1 MKGRSV
7 GLESKVVELEG
18 DNFEM
23 GFQYGQKCRAS
34 IRNCIRLN
42 YSVTKF
48 YSNLTRE
55 QCVNQVRSS
64 LPLLEREVPNL
75 YDEMRGMAQGARI
88 GLEDI
93 AALNFHG
100 RDLAGGC
107 TMVHID
113 RSLCEGNRSI
123 TGQTV
128 DWTPSLAPYYHV
140 VHRKPRMGAETI
152 QFTLAG
158 VLGLVGK
165 NVHGMSVF
173 MNILLTSEKIAKG
186 VPAYLLLRLAMEEK
200 NIDEAL
206 KVLQGKERASPF
218 NYLLSDASGEACNL
232 EASHE
237 YFLPERIK
245 RDYYVHTNHCLNEP
259 MKAGDMYVELSKSD
273 ETLQRHARTRSLL
286 GQLTKTKKID
296 LRGLFGLLSD
306 HENHPDSICRHPREN
321 LSPEGRMCTIAA
333 VLSREKEMGIWVA
346 EGNPCSTEPVF
357 YPINS

>member
-1 MKGRSV
+1 
-7 GLESKVVELEG
+7 
-18 DNFEM
+18 M
-23 GFQYGQKCRAS
+23 GFQYGQKCRDS

-48 YSNLTRE
+48 YSNLSRE
-55 QCVNQVRSS
+55 ECIKSVRSS
-64 LPLLEREVPNL
+64 LPLLEREAPNL
-75 YDEMRGMAQGARI
+75 YDEMRGMAQGARL

-107 TMVHID
+107 TMVHVD
-113 RSLCEGNRSI
+113 GSNCEGNRSI
-123 TGQTV
+123 TGQTI

-140 VHRKPRMGAETI
+140 VHRKPRKGTETI

-165 NVHGMSVF
+165 NAHGLSVF
-173 MNILLTSEKIAKG
+173 MNILLTSEKIVKG

-200 NIDEAL
+200 NLGDAL
-206 KVLQGKERASPF
+206 KLLQGKNRASPF
-218 NYLLSDASGEACNL
+218 NYLISDGSGEACNV

-245 RDYYVHTNHCLNEP
+245 SGYYVHTNHCLNEP
-259 MKAGDMYVELSKSD
+259 MKAGDTYVKLSASD
-273 ETLQRHARTRSLL
+273 ETLQRHARMKDLL
-286 GQLTKTKKID
+286 GELTKTKKVN
-296 LRGLFGLLSD
+296 LRTLFGLLAD

-321 LSPEGRMCTIAA
+321 LSAEGRMCTIAA
-333 VLSREKEMGIWVA
+333 VLSKEKEMGIWVA
-346 EGNPCSTEPVF
+346 EGNPCSTELEF